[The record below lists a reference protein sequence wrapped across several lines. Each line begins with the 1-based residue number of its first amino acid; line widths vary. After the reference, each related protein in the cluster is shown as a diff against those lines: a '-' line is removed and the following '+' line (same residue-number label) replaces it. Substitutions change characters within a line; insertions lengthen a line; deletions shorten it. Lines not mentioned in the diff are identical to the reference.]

1 MAVGL
6 GRTLGLAERFG
17 HTPGM
22 PAYVIVDTKI
32 HDAARYEEYKSLARP
47 IVERFGG
54 EYVVRGAPFDLVDA
68 ELWSPT
74 RIVLLRF
81 PDHASA
87 RAFIDSDEYAPVKQ
101 IRHDSADSTVL
112 IIEGDA

>member
-1 MAVGL
+1 MA
-6 GRTLGLAERFG
+6 
-17 HTPGM
+17 
-22 PAYVIVDTKI
+22 AYVIVDTKI

-54 EYVVRGAPFDLVDA
+54 EYLVRGAPFDLVDA

-101 IRHDSADSTVL
+101 LRHDFADSTLL
-112 IIEGDA
+112 IVEGDK